1 MTTSAQYE
9 RGGLSQFPRNIN
21 IVPVC
26 CDLLNGPRLK
36 LLRRQLKTE
45 TPNSIFFSIS
55 RFAMC
60 GGSDNNSRSCGLQ
73 YLTRVLNRVRQGDL
87 HQDNGHAA
95 CGPNLSQRASM
106 LHPQTFSFCVT
117 RQLSNSLTRSFYA
130 FNLQSIHHTIPNH
143 HLTSPSC

>member
-1 MTTSAQYE
+1 MVGASYTRNWLLA
-9 RGGLSQFPRNIN
+9 RNKKGGVSQFPRNIN

-36 LLRRQLKTE
+36 LLRRQLKTD

-106 LHPQTFSFCVT
+106 LHPQTFPFCKRANQNVSQMT
-117 RQLSNSLTRSFYA
+117 VRATCSDKLHS
-130 FNLQSIHHTIPNH
+130 
-143 HLTSPSC
+143 